1 MEMPCETRPENG
13 AELVPTD
20 NSAPH
25 KVDLSSKVSIGRGE
39 KARSSGWG
47 AAAARPSLG
56 FTSCFALF
64 ILISE
69 RLQLKDTRKLSPKLD
84 SFGSGAEI

>member
-1 MEMPCETRPENG
+1 MEMPFCETRPENG

-20 NSAPH
+20 NSAPQ

-47 AAAARPSLG
+47 AAEPRTGPPRQHGPVSASPAALLFLFLSLNG
-56 FTSCFALF
+56 YS
-64 ILISE
+64 
-69 RLQLKDTRKLSPKLD
+69 
-84 SFGSGAEI
+84 